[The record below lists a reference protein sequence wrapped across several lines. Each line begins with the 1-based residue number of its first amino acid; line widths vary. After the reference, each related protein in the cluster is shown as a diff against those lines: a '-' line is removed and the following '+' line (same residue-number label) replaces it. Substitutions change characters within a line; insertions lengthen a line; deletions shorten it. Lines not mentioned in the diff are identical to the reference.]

1 MKRFFTCPLRM
12 RCFMLLLLLVLGMR
26 SKAQTAASYGFTSS
40 SGTYTAISGGTLLS
54 SGTSMDDARF
64 SVTIPSFTY
73 LGVAYTT
80 VWASEN
86 GYIQFGTTAPTTSM
100 RSYLSSTETAA
111 LSGVSAFSRDL
122 AGRATASLRTQTIG
136 SEVIFQWANM
146 TNFASTAQTYTFQIR
161 LNTVTGEI
169 RVVYNTMSS
178 TTSSPGQVGLRGSR
192 TDFNNRTSTTSW
204 AASIAGTVNTATM
217 GLTSTV
223 FPSSGLNYIW
233 NPPPPCSSRPAGGI
247 AVSSA
252 GTTPICAGTS
262 ATLSVTGSS
271 AGLTGLS
278 YAWDS
283 SLSAAGPWSAIPGAT
298 ATTYAASPGACA
310 NVFYRRRTICA
321 AVGLFD
327 TSRSVAVSARCA
339 LVPPYLET
347 FESITAINTYPNCMT
362 ATARV
367 ESRLAPSGFANQINR
382 TPGGSKYASFL
393 WSANDWIFTP
403 AIQLTAG
410 SLYEFSFWYITDGVA
425 GWDSLTVN
433 FGAAPNAAS
442 MVNRISPRLSNLTNT
457 TYRKYSVRFTATTT
471 GVVYFG
477 INCISKV
484 APNRLTIDDIG
495 LQEVLPCAGPP
506 ATGTPSSSVSRICSS
521 GSVELDLPTL
531 PPALGLIYEW
541 QDSTV
546 GGTWGSGGGRPT
558 SGGTTLPFTTDVF
571 SKTTYFRCIVKCTLT
586 GDSTISPAIMV
597 PAGPYEMPYFEN
609 FESIEI
615 PNRLP
620 ACMSA
625 TNLGSFVNSAL
636 TPSTLGRGNN
646 TPGGSKYAFF
656 RWSCNDY
663 LFTPSI
669 NLTAG
674 IQYIFSFWYLT
685 DGNTGWTTLNVRYGA
700 DATAAAMTTT
710 LKTVNNAR
718 NTSFVQY
725 RDTFTVTRTGT
736 YNFGIYCNATGV
748 PWYLSVDDIG
758 VNYRPCFSKPTA
770 GAIDGSIPSGK
781 GLCPNTSV
789 SIFCLGATT
798 RGIGGIA
805 YQWQRAVSGTT
816 VWSNIPGATDSLI
829 SGDTLMGYDYR
840 LRVLCANTRDTVY
853 SGTFSVPALTPHPPV
868 AITPSASPIVF
879 CLGDTVKLL
888 ANNFSAAVYDWER
901 DGVLI
906 PGWKF
911 NDLGASLPGTY
922 RVTVRS
928 PLSLCPATS
937 EAVLLKQIDPGFAV
951 TLLTPADSFA
961 CEGNAV
967 VLNGSASKSGVR
979 YQWRRNNVDIPGATF
994 ATYAATSSGV
1004 YTLTADDGVSSC
1016 KAVSRSIPVTMLPAP
1031 VAKISVSGGV
1041 TTACE
1046 NDGVRLNAN
1055 PIAAFTYQW
1064 MRGGSPVV
1072 GFTDS
1077 VLVVRSSGV
1086 YTVKVR
1092 SKDGCVSVS
1101 DPIRV
1106 TILPSPKPIISRTGL
1121 VLQSVFPFP
1130 AYEWYRNG
1138 ALLVGRNAD
1147 TLRLTQKGNYQ
1158 LKVKDSTNC
1167 EGVSNTIY
1175 VGDESLAIDESAAVA
1190 TMRLFPNPTSG
1201 VLNIE
1206 CPVPFVA
1213 ELKDVVGRTLMSGIT
1228 GTHVDLSS
1236 LPDGVYLLLVQNPD
1250 GSIRTQQ
1257 RVMKSSR

>member
-1 MKRFFTCPLRM
+1 MKRFFTCSPGM
-12 RCFMLLLLLVLGMR
+12 RCFMLLLLLVLGIS
-26 SKAQTAASYGFTSS
+26 SKAQTAASYTFSTS
-40 SGTYTAISGGTLLS
+40 SGTYTAITGGTLLS
-54 SGTSMDDARF
+54 SGASMDDARF

-73 LGVAYTT
+73 LGIAYTT

-136 SEVIFQWANM
+136 SEIVFQWANM

-161 LNTVTGEI
+161 LNTTSGEI
-169 RVVYNTMSS
+169 RVVYNTMNSS
-178 TTSSPGQVGLRGSR
+178 ASSPGQVGLRGSR
-192 TDFNNRTSTTSW
+192 TDFNNRTSTSSW
-204 AASIAGTVNTATM
+204 AASSAGTVNTATM
-217 GLTSTV
+217 GLSSTV
-223 FPSSGLNYIW
+223 FPSTGLNYIW
-233 NPPPPCSSRPAGGI
+233 NPPPPCNSRPAGGI
-247 AVSSA
+247 AVSAA
-252 GTTPICAGTS
+252 GTTPICPGTT
-262 ATLSVTGSS
+262 AALSVTGSS
-271 AGLTGLS
+271 SGLTGLS

-283 SLSAAGPWSAIPGAT
+283 AASAAGPWFAIAGAT
-298 ATTYAASPGACA
+298 ATTYAASPQACA
-310 NVFYRRRTICA
+310 TVFYRRRTICA

-367 ESRLAPSGFANQINR
+367 ESRLAPSGFANQLNR

-410 SLYEFSFWYITDGVA
+410 TLYEFSFWYITDGVA

-433 FGAAPNAAS
+433 FGTSPTAAS
-442 MVNRISPRLSNLTNT
+442 MVNRISPRLANLTNT
-457 TYRKYSVRFTATTT
+457 NYRKYSVRFTAATSD
-471 GVVYFG
+471 VVYFG

-495 LQEVLPCAGPP
+495 LQEVRPCTGSP

-521 GSVELDLPTL
+521 GSVELDLPSM
-531 PPALGLIYEW
+531 PPALGLIYQW
-541 QDSTV
+541 QDSTA
-546 GGTWGSGGGRPT
+546 GGTWGTGSGRPT
-558 SGGTTLPFTTDVF
+558 AGGTSLPFTTDIF

-586 GDSTISPAIMV
+586 GDSAISPAVAV

-609 FESIEI
+609 FESIEA
-615 PNRLP
+615 PNQLP
-620 ACMSA
+620 LCMSA
-625 TNLGSFVNSAL
+625 TNLGSLVNSAL

-669 NLTAG
+669 NLIAG
-674 IQYIFSFWYLT
+674 VQYIFSFWYLT
-685 DGNTGWTTLNVRYGA
+685 DGNTGWTTLNVRYGS
-700 DATAAAMTTT
+700 DATAAAMGTT
-710 LKTVNNAR
+710 LKTVSNPR

-725 RDTFTVTRTGT
+725 RDTFTVTRSGT

-758 VNYRPCFSKPTA
+758 VNYRPCYSKPTA
-770 GAIDGSIPSGK
+770 GVIDGSVPSGM
-781 GLCPNTSV
+781 GLCPNTPV

-816 VWSNIPGATDSLI
+816 VWADIPGATDSLI

-840 LRVLCANTRDTVY
+840 LRVLCANTRDTSY
-853 SGTFSVPALTPHPPV
+853 SATFSVPALTPHPPV
-868 AITPSASPIVF
+868 SITPSSSPIVF

-888 ANNFSAAVYDWER
+888 ANNFSAGVYDWER
-901 DGVLI
+901 DGVVI

-911 NDLGASLPGTY
+911 NDLGATMPGTY

-937 EAVLLKQIDPGFAV
+937 DTVVLKQVDPGFAV
-951 TLLTPADSFA
+951 TLVAPSDSFA
-961 CEGNAV
+961 CEGNAII
-967 VLNGSASKSGVR
+967 LNGAASKPGVR
-979 YQWRRNNVDIPGATF
+979 YQWRLNNVDIPGAT
-994 ATYAATSSGV
+994 AASYSAASPGV
-1004 YTLTADDGVSSC
+1004 YSLTADDGVSPC
-1016 KAVSRSIPVTMLPAP
+1016 KAISRSISITILPAP
-1031 VAKISVSGGV
+1031 VAKISVAGDI

-1046 NDGVRLNAN
+1046 DEGVRLSAN
-1055 PIAAFTYQW
+1055 PLAAFTYQW

-1077 VLVVRSSGV
+1077 VLTVRMSGV

-1092 SKDGCVSVS
+1092 SKGGCVSIS
-1101 DPIRV
+1101 DPVRV
-1106 TILPSPKPIISRTGL
+1106 TILPSPKPVISKTGL
-1121 VLQSVFPFP
+1121 VLQSVFSFS

-1138 ALLVGRNAD
+1138 SVLPGRNSD
-1147 TLRLTQKGNYQ
+1147 TLRLTQKGYYQ
-1158 LKVKDSTNC
+1158 LKVKDATNC
-1167 EGVSNTIY
+1167 EGLSNTIY
-1175 VGDESLAIDESAAVA
+1175 AGDESLNINESVA
-1190 TMRLFPNPTSG
+1190 QVDLRLYPNPTRG
-1201 VLNIE
+1201 ILYID
-1206 CPVPFVA
+1206 CPVPFIA
-1213 ELKDVVGRTLMSGIT
+1213 EVKDVVGKTVLSQIAASQ
-1228 GTHVDLSS
+1228 VDLSS
-1236 LPDGVYLLLVQNPD
+1236 LPDGIYLLLLQNPD
-1250 GSIRTQQ
+1250 GSLITKQ
-1257 RVMKSSR
+1257 RVVKSAK